1 MRSYEQIDREKAAYV
16 RAANKALAAL
26 SDSGYRW
33 WNYSVSHR
41 VFDLV
46 VGDPTAQQGNVVISL
61 AACEHISGSVDWL
74 EPHQLE
80 VIFHCDRTKR
90 DAWEFVVQSKAAG
103 FRAVA
108 GVFEWRKNFDL
119 LKRNAYYRIN
129 FDEDELKTK
138 AVS

>member
-1 MRSYEQIDREKAAYV
+1 MRSYEQIDREQIAYV

-26 SDSGYRW
+26 PDCGYRW
-33 WNYSVSHR
+33 WNYSVSHC
-41 VFDLV
+41 VFELV
-46 VGDPTAQQGNVVISL
+46 VGDPTAQQGNIFISL

-74 EPHQLE
+74 EPHGLE
-80 VIFHCDRTKR
+80 VIFHCDRTKH
-90 DAWEFVVQSKAAG
+90 DAWQFVVQSEAAG

-129 FDEDELKTK
+129 FDDDERKTK